1 VATLALAGP
10 AAHAQEAN
18 EQPPLLTAAD
28 FLGRVE
34 KSNPRIEALA
44 GEVAVEAAS
53 VTAAGLWA
61 NPSLAYGREDVYT
74 GGRSFPENVLRLDL
88 PLEISGRRGL
98 KVEGAELGVR
108 AASQTAQ
115 RNEQGILLDA
125 LGVYLRAA
133 SARLKVAALLQ
144 ERAALGRLV
153 EAVKSRTAAGDASG
167 YDLDRLAIEADGLED
182 LIEEAERER
191 MAFGRAL
198 GVLTGAP
205 ESRLDAGD
213 PLGLPTVLG
222 NAGGGDLLAG
232 RPDYKAAGLRV
243 AQTEKEAA
251 AAGRGWIPSLT
262 LSGGAKSAV
271 LERDTWWGYV
281 AGLALSLPFLDY
293 GQADAE
299 RARARL
305 RVARAE
311 QKVVEQLVLV
321 QVRTNSENLARTVKQ
336 AQRFET
342 SQVPR
347 LERLVKRAEVA
358 FQEGER
364 PVFELLDAYRT
375 ARGIRLRAVELRLQ
389 ARLAEV
395 ELWRSRGFGPGGNP

>member
-1 VATLALAGP
+1 VAGAPFPVHAMEGDERP
-10 AAHAQEAN
+10 AS
-18 EQPPLLTAAD
+18 LTVTE
-28 FLGRVE
+28 FLSRVE
-34 KSNPRIEALA
+34 RSNPRIEALA
-44 GEVAVEAAS
+44 GEVAVETAS

-61 NPSLAYGREDVYT
+61 NPSLAFGREDVYT
-74 GGRSFPENVLRLDL
+74 GGRSFPENVLRLEL

-98 KVEGAELGVR
+98 RVEGAELG
-108 AASQTAQ
+108 ALATSQSAQ
-115 RNEQGILLDA
+115 RTKQGIVLDA

-144 ERAALGRLV
+144 ERAALGRLL
-153 EAVKSRTAAGDASG
+153 EALKSRTAAGDASG
-167 YDLDRLAIEADGLED
+167 YDLDRLAIEADGLDD
-182 LIEEAERER
+182 LIGEAERER
-191 MAFGRAL
+191 MAFGRSL
-198 GVLTGAP
+198 GVLTGSP
-205 ESRLDAGD
+205 ESQLEAGD
-213 PLGLPTVLG
+213 PLDLPTPVG
-222 NAGGGDLLAG
+222 DAEGGDLLAG
-232 RPDYKAAGLRV
+232 RPDFKAAGLRV

-251 AAGRGWIPSLT
+251 AASRAWVPSLT

-305 RVARAE
+305 RVARAG
-311 QKVVEQLVLV
+311 QRLVEQLVLV
-321 QVRTNSENLARTVKQ
+321 QVHTSRENLARIVKQ
-336 AQRFET
+336 AQRFE
-342 SQVPR
+342 SNQVPR
-347 LERLVKRAEVA
+347 LDRLVKRAEVSY
-358 FQEGER
+358 QEGER